1 MIFKLIVLTNK
12 TDQIQE
18 KFDAIVIPKT
28 IFFRAYFVLVSIFE
42 SAILII
48 MLLAFNII
56 SLFKLKILIKTQRV
70 TRNENHFKLIK
81 IKITRLIIFLTFIC
95 LVTRTLDFIISTI
108 LRVWRLLNKCN
119 SDKKEI
125 EASLLLLRTI
135 SFLLI
140 ILAHALDSIFYYFG
154 VSLLKAVAIDY
165 KRKISIYFYC
175 RE

>member
-1 MIFKLIVLTNK
+1 MIFELIVFTNK

-18 KFDAIVIPKT
+18 KFDAIVVTKT
-28 IFFRAYFVLVSIFE
+28 IFFRTYFVLVPIFE
-42 SAILII
+42 SAIPII
-48 MLLAFNII
+48 TLLAFNIT
-56 SLFKLKILIKTQRV
+56 SLFKLKTLINTQRV
-70 TRNENHFKLIK
+70 TRNENHFKLVK

-108 LRVWRLLNKCN
+108 LRVWGLLNKCN
-119 SDKKEI
+119 NEKKEI

-135 SFLLI
+135 SFFLI
-140 ILAHALDSIFYYFG
+140 IFAHALDSIFYYFG
-154 VSLLKAVAIDY
+154 DSLLKAVSIDY